1 MLTVR
6 GVPGNEK
13 VFRQIAGIPA
23 NMTRGLKSANLLI
36 GRQVTRD
43 IRKDMQPPKSG
54 RTYIIREFWR
64 GDRLIRHKASAPG
77 EAPAVLSG
85 SLRASVGY
93 IPSSRELEIG
103 SGNKGSGVSVVSKP
117 RYFNLAGQI
126 GFGRTV
132 DYARKLEL
140 RMNRPYLKKNITR
153 NFRNIENYYYRQIA
167 RKVFRI

>member
-23 NMTRGLKSANLLI
+23 NMARGLKSANLLI

-103 SGNKGSGVSVVSKP
+103 AGNKGSGVSVV
-117 RYFNLAGQI
+117 LAGQI